1 MKYNLIFI
9 IITLLFLVSSCREE
23 QEIHLQEKGTPLEIL
38 VTVESF
44 SFTNPKSRTTDT
56 NYSTSFTEGDK
67 IGLFAI
73 TTDGIVMDENIP
85 YQYKDETWVPVD
97 AGNLVYHYNYKEM
110 TYIAYY
116 PYSETMDGAA
126 SEQAIIDAFIP
137 LEDQSTLENYT
148 ASDLMTGTASIVKS
162 SGKPILAFTLRH
174 RMAMIEVK
182 AHSTHYVTEDGY
194 NYSSPISELSFTMN
208 YEIIKS
214 SRLPEAYGYRYIV
227 KTPLEFPGKIKVEY
241 VGTTGA
247 NISYESDT
255 LSALKGGECHR
266 INIQEG
272 ETKIRNLQPG
282 DFVFNNGGVY
292 PGDLIAEGNKIPYNK
307 DDNPCIGMIITC
319 DPTRMTDK
327 VCNDKGWNHAYVM
340 GLKNLGTSC
349 WGKIGQIEAGIT
361 PMTKDDKI
369 EENMN
374 GYSETEQML
383 KNYTAGESGSYGAFE
398 LIKKYRDSDKI
409 PDGLKRS
416 PWFMPSIGQWF
427 DVLVN
432 ICKKSPRDFRNE
444 TANGINDTGWGQE
457 TLDKLTIQLSK
468 VGNSLPELSSTYRL
482 GFSCSSQYDKN
493 RCWMLLWHIDDPE
506 YPDWS
511 RVCLQGYDKKAYWN
525 VRPFFAF

>member
-1 MKYNLIFI
+1 
-9 IITLLFLVSSCREE
+9 
-23 QEIHLQEKGTPLEIL
+23 
-38 VTVESF
+38 
-44 SFTNPKSRTTDT
+44 
-56 NYSTSFTEGDK
+56 
-67 IGLFAI
+67 
-73 TTDGIVMDENIP
+73 
-85 YQYKDETWVPVD
+85 
-97 AGNLVYHYNYKEM
+97 
-110 TYIAYY
+110 
-116 PYSETMDGAA
+116 
-126 SEQAIIDAFIP
+126 
-137 LEDQSTLENYT
+137 
-148 ASDLMTGTASIVKS
+148 
-162 SGKPILAFTLRH
+162 
-174 RMAMIEVK
+174 
-182 AHSTHYVTEDGY
+182 
-194 NYSSPISELSFTMN
+194 
-208 YEIIKS
+208 
-214 SRLPEAYGYRYIV
+214 
-227 KTPLEFPGKIKVEY
+227 
-241 VGTTGA
+241 
-247 NISYESDT
+247 
-255 LSALKGGECHR
+255 
-266 INIQEG
+266 
-272 ETKIRNLQPG
+272 
-282 DFVFNNGGVY
+282 
-292 PGDLIAEGNKIPYNK
+292 
-307 DDNPCIGMIITC
+307 MIITC

-361 PMTKDDKI
+361 PITKDDKI

-383 KNYTAGESGSYGAFE
+383 KNYTTDELGSYGAFE

-416 PWFMPSIGQWF
+416 PWFIPSIGQWF